1 VSAKNPV
8 DLSELSM
15 IELLQLEVENQG
27 LVLTE
32 NLLALEQNPTDASRL
47 ETLMRAAHSLKGA
60 ARMVDRNDVVG
71 VAHELEDVFVAAQKG
86 SLVLVPEHVD
96 VLLRGVDLL
105 HRIAQASD
113 DDVGTAKSERATSVQ
128 QFLMDLAKLR
138 LDEPPE
144 AKIEI
149 SRSPA
154 AEGADFW
161 DAVTNTPGDGASINA
176 QVPAAITTEVAATV
190 NVASNE
196 GDEKKQKHQRFLRV
210 TPENL
215 NRLLALTGESLVESR
230 LLLPFF
236 ESLQRLKRQH
246 SELAQIFDRVR
257 ESLSREKISE
267 EADAQVVQARTQLTL
282 CREHLSGRLLE
293 LEEFHRRSTSLS
305 HRLYDEALACRMRP
319 FADGVHGFPRMVRD
333 LARDLG
339 KQVRLEIQGQ
349 DTLVDREILEKLEAP
364 LTHLLRNSIDHGI
377 ELPTARRA
385 AGKPEEGI
393 IRLEARHSAGNL
405 LATVSDDGRGIDLA
419 ELRSAVIQKKLTT
432 AEAAGQM
439 SESELLE
446 FLLLPGFT
454 MKQTVTEISGRG
466 VGLDAVQAIVKEVRG
481 AIRVETRLGSGTT
494 FQMQLPLTL
503 SIVRAL
509 LVEIGNEP
517 YAFPLV
523 HIDRALKVAKKD
535 IETVAGRQHFRFE
548 DQQIGLIPASR
559 IFGGEEGN
567 HVSDHVAIVVI
578 SNKTTQYGLLT
589 ERFLGERELVVQP
602 LDPRLGKIKDI
613 SAGALLDNGSPVLIV
628 DVEDLIRS
636 VEKSIEAVILG
647 SLQRAGGEETKQK
660 RKRILVVDDSL
671 TVRELEKK
679 LLQTRGYEVEV
690 AVDGMDGWNAAR
702 TGDFDL
708 VISDID
714 MPRMDGIEFVTL
726 LKKDVN
732 LKSIPVVIVSYKD
745 RVEDRRRGL
754 EAGADYYLAK
764 ASFHDEA
771 LIQAVMSLIGEA
783 EE

>member
-1 VSAKNPV
+1 MV
-8 DLSELSM
+8 
-15 IELLQLEVENQG
+15 ELLQLEVENQG
-27 LVLTE
+27 IVLTE
-32 NLLALEQNPTDASRL
+32 NLLALEQNPTDAPRL

-71 VAHELEDVFVAAQKG
+71 VAHELEDVFVAAQRG

-105 HRIAQASD
+105 HRIAQASENEIE
-113 DDVGTAKSERATSVQ
+113 TAKSERAHEVQ
-128 QFLMDLAKLR
+128 QFLLDLAGVRSNDPPGAAKR
-138 LDEPPE
+138 LPKRPLAEEPE
-144 AKIEI
+144 
-149 SRSPA
+149 
-154 AEGADFW
+154 FL
-161 DAVTNTPGDGASINA
+161 
-176 QVPAAITTEVAATV
+176 EVAPGPSKGSKTITV
-190 NVASNE
+190 STNGN
-196 GDEKKQKHQRFLRV
+196 DDKKQKHQRFLRV

-230 LLLPFF
+230 RLVPFF
-236 ESLQRLKRQH
+236 ESLLRLKRQH

-257 ESLSREKISE
+257 ESLNLEKISE
-267 EADAQVVQARTQLTL
+267 QAEAQVLQARSQLAL
-282 CREHLSGRLLE
+282 CREHLSTRLLE
-293 LEEFHRRSTSLS
+293 LEEFHRRSTNLS

-339 KQVRLEIQGQ
+339 KQIRLEIQGQ
-349 DTLVDREILEKLEAP
+349 ETLVDRDILEKLEAP
-364 LTHLLRNSIDHGI
+364 LTHLLRNAIDHGI
-377 ELPTARRA
+377 ELPAVRAA
-385 AGKPEEGI
+385 AGKPEEGV
-393 IRLEARHSAGNL
+393 IRLEVRHSAGNL
-405 LATVSDDGRGIDLA
+405 LTTVSDDGRGINLADLRA
-419 ELRSAVIQKKLTT
+419 AIIHKKLTSP
-432 AEAAGQM
+432 EAADQM

-481 AIRVETRLGSGTT
+481 GIRVETNLGVGTT

-523 HIDRALKVAKKD
+523 HINRALKVAKKD
-535 IETVAGRQHFRFE
+535 IEIVAGRQHFRFE
-548 DQQIGLIPASR
+548 NQQIGLIAANQ
-559 IFGGEEGN
+559 IFGGEAGN
-567 HVSDHVAIVVI
+567 YSSDHVAIVVI
-578 SNKTTQYGLLT
+578 SNKTTHYGLVT

-602 LDPRLGKIKDI
+602 LDPRLGKVKDI

-636 VEKSIEAVILG
+636 VEKSIEAGLLG
-647 SLQRAGGEETKQK
+647 GVNREDNAETQTK

-702 TGDFDL
+702 TGHFDL

-726 LKKDVN
+726 IKKDAN
-732 LKSIPVVIVSYKD
+732 LKSVPVVIVSYKD
-745 RVEDRRRGL
+745 RLEDRRRGL

-771 LIQAVMSLIGEA
+771 LIQAVVSLIGEA